1 MNNRRSIALV
11 AGQILKKA
19 GHPLHYTEITKR
31 LLPQFRL
38 VGMTPHQTVRSRLA
52 TDARFKRVAE
62 GVYAL
67 AEWREYPATRF
78 AKDIAYDV
86 LKSEQKPVTLSELGG
101 AILRVRNLV
110 GGPNLVA
117 RNGVRSDNRF

>member
-1 MNNRRSIALV
+1 
-11 AGQILKKA
+11 
-19 GHPLHYTEITKR
+19 
-31 LLPQFRL
+31 
-38 VGMTPHQTVRSRLA
+38 MTPHQTVRSRLA

-86 LKSEQKPVTLSELGG
+86 LKSEQKPVTLSELGE
-101 AILRVRNLV
+101 AILRERNFV

-117 RNGVRSDNRF
+117 RNVVRSDKRFYFDRRRKLVGLAEWRK